1 MSENTSQQITAK
13 DLDAILDKLS
23 SRRDLKKQVALAKA
37 QAEIQ
42 TIQREADA
50 YWDGLYDA
58 IKAVKE
64 ILPPSTKKNDGAE
77 NGKAKPRRYPNET
90 SKQN

>member
-50 YWDGLYDA
+50 YLDGLHDA
-58 IKAVKE
+58 IRAVKG
-64 ILPPSTKKNDGAE
+64 ILPPPTKENGGAE
-77 NGKAKPRRYPNET
+77 NGKAKQEV
-90 SKQN
+90 SK

>member
-64 ILPPSTKKNDGAE
+64 ILPPPTKENGGAE
-77 NGKAKPRRYPNET
+77 NGKAKQEG
-90 SKQN
+90 SK

>member
-64 ILPPSTKKNDGAE
+64 ILPPPIKE
-77 NGKAKPRRYPNET
+77 NGKAKQEV
-90 SKQN
+90 SK

>member
-1 MSENTSQQITAK
+1 MYIYLGGDRVDEQKTSLPAQDVLPEAKCLTAK
-13 DLDAILDKLS
+13 DLDNILNQLTAK
-23 SRRDLKKQVALAKA
+23 RERKKEIALAKA

-58 IKAVKE
+58 IRAVKNL
-64 ILPPSTKKNDGAE
+64 LP
-77 NGKAKPRRYPNET
+77 
-90 SKQN
+90 

>member
-1 MSENTSQQITAK
+1 MDKLQISETTNPQITAK

-64 ILPPSTKKNDGAE
+64 ILPPPIKENGGAE
-77 NGKAKPRRYPNET
+77 NGKAKQEG
-90 SKQN
+90 SK